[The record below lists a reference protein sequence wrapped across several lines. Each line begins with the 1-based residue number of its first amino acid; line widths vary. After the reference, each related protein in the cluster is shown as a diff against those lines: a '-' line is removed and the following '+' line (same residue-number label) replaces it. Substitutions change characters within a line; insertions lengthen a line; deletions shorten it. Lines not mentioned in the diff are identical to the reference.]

1 MCAQE
6 RLSPWPHCRTPQQI
20 LHPPKTRGSAPIHV
34 HPMAKV
40 TPRPQYIFQLPQ
52 ISGTPEIT
60 ETRDKL
66 WRASE
71 VGEESHMGTFS
82 GSLSSRVG
90 TVGRIYRGP
99 QEASGRRWDGPAV
112 AFTEGCLKDHKP
124 EQELSGRGA
133 RRRSAF
139 PQRVCPL
146 GTHWLL
152 SLAFPGFV
160 VASLWDSIHCGSC
173 QVIKRV
179 LTQAR
184 EGCWARLIHLH

>member
-1 MCAQE
+1 M
-6 RLSPWPHCRTPQQI
+6 L
-20 LHPPKTRGSAPIHV
+20 RGSDVTYTMTCVFRRDYHLGHIVEPLSKFCTHPRPGALHV

-60 ETRDKL
+60 ETRDKV

-146 GTHWLL
+146 GTRWLL
-152 SLAFPGFV
+152 SLAFPGL
-160 VASLWDSIHCGSC
+160 S
-173 QVIKRV
+173 
-179 LTQAR
+179 
-184 EGCWARLIHLH
+184 